1 MSKLILPESRLRVFH
16 DSDVGEAARIA
27 ELYGMEAAFVQYSE
41 QALLNGIFGNLIGR
55 VNGAITAPAA
65 ATTAVTVMGSNGS
78 GSIDTTPASG
88 AVLFLGT
95 PGSGAT
101 QNQYSNADVL
111 TATSGSTGTSLAIV
125 SQTIGK
131 SRAVGDM
138 IFSLGS
144 TSAPLPAMFNNTL
157 YIGLSTAAYTS
168 SQATILSGEPT
179 STGSY
184 GRIVVLNNRANW
196 PTATAASPSVLT
208 AGGPF
213 SFAASSAA
221 WSTGSTNLV
230 TMFIADASTLAG
242 GNILAAGALGTAQAV
257 NASGITLSFASGA
270 ITITLT

>member
-78 GSIDTTPASG
+78 GSIDTPPASG